1 MRKTY
6 LITLLL
12 CCFSALLNGAVSP
25 FSFSSLKMEE
35 GLSQLSVLKIH
46 QDKSGF
52 MWFAT
57 RNGLN
62 RYDGNS
68 FVVYKHSN
76 GDSLSLSSNHV
87 TALAEDDRGN
97 LWVGTMNGLN
107 RMDLRVDRVY
117 SLNDMAAYKQSPL
130 YHTWISSLYVDRQKR
145 FWVGTNKGLYLY
157 DYENDSFILND
168 LEGELPRDQIMVINE
183 DHDGNLLVGTLQ
195 NGLYICDSK
204 LNLLSHYFKN
214 TTPFSLTDNN
224 ISAIHEDSEG
234 RLWVGTRSGGLNRID
249 TETNAVTHYTA
260 WNGRLG
266 NNSVRTINTYNGRLV
281 VGTFNGLSLFWRGEG
296 TSNTQQAFNKG
307 VGPSSSRFVEDGS
320 YIRLKNLTFGYT
332 LPKSVTSKWGIS
344 NLRFYLSGQ
353 NLFTIT
359 GYSGYDPEVSSRT
372 GNYNLGFDGGSYP
385 ATRSYTFGLNLTL

>member
-145 FWVGTNKGLYLY
+145 FWVGIK
-157 DYENDSFILND
+157 
-168 LEGELPRDQIMVINE
+168 
-183 DHDGNLLVGTLQ
+183 
-195 NGLYICDSK
+195 
-204 LNLLSHYFKN
+204 
-214 TTPFSLTDNN
+214 
-224 ISAIHEDSEG
+224 
-234 RLWVGTRSGGLNRID
+234 
-249 TETNAVTHYTA
+249 
-260 WNGRLG
+260 
-266 NNSVRTINTYNGRLV
+266 
-281 VGTFNGLSLFWRGEG
+281 
-296 TSNTQQAFNKG
+296 
-307 VGPSSSRFVEDGS
+307 
-320 YIRLKNLTFGYT
+320 
-332 LPKSVTSKWGIS
+332 
-344 NLRFYLSGQ
+344 
-353 NLFTIT
+353 
-359 GYSGYDPEVSSRT
+359 
-372 GNYNLGFDGGSYP
+372 
-385 ATRSYTFGLNLTL
+385 

>member
-97 LWVGTMNGLN
+97 LWVGTMN
-107 RMDLRVDRVY
+107 V
-117 SLNDMAAYKQSPL
+117 
-130 YHTWISSLYVDRQKR
+130 
-145 FWVGTNKGLYLY
+145 
-157 DYENDSFILND
+157 
-168 LEGELPRDQIMVINE
+168 
-183 DHDGNLLVGTLQ
+183 
-195 NGLYICDSK
+195 
-204 LNLLSHYFKN
+204 
-214 TTPFSLTDNN
+214 
-224 ISAIHEDSEG
+224 
-234 RLWVGTRSGGLNRID
+234 
-249 TETNAVTHYTA
+249 
-260 WNGRLG
+260 
-266 NNSVRTINTYNGRLV
+266 
-281 VGTFNGLSLFWRGEG
+281 
-296 TSNTQQAFNKG
+296 
-307 VGPSSSRFVEDGS
+307 
-320 YIRLKNLTFGYT
+320 
-332 LPKSVTSKWGIS
+332 
-344 NLRFYLSGQ
+344 
-353 NLFTIT
+353 
-359 GYSGYDPEVSSRT
+359 
-372 GNYNLGFDGGSYP
+372 
-385 ATRSYTFGLNLTL
+385 

>member
-107 RMDLRVDRVY
+107 RRCECDGKY
-117 SLNDMAAYKQSPL
+117 C
-130 YHTWISSLYVDRQKR
+130 YHN
-145 FWVGTNKGLYLY
+145 GTC
-157 DYENDSFILND
+157 
-168 LEGELPRDQIMVINE
+168 RMHV
-183 DHDGNLLVGTLQ
+183 
-195 NGLYICDSK
+195 
-204 LNLLSHYFKN
+204 
-214 TTPFSLTDNN
+214 
-224 ISAIHEDSEG
+224 
-234 RLWVGTRSGGLNRID
+234 SGGQHFRNEALLERYFL
-249 TETNAVTHYTA
+249 A
-260 WNGRLG
+260 
-266 NNSVRTINTYNGRLV
+266 
-281 VGTFNGLSLFWRGEG
+281 
-296 TSNTQQAFNKG
+296 
-307 VGPSSSRFVEDGS
+307 
-320 YIRLKNLTFGYT
+320 
-332 LPKSVTSKWGIS
+332 
-344 NLRFYLSGQ
+344 
-353 NLFTIT
+353 
-359 GYSGYDPEVSSRT
+359 
-372 GNYNLGFDGGSYP
+372 
-385 ATRSYTFGLNLTL
+385 

>member
-107 RMDLRVDRVY
+107 RMDLRVDRY
-117 SLNDMAAYKQSPL
+117 ILSTIWLL
-130 YHTWISSLYVDRQKR
+130 ISSLPFIIRGFQACMWIDKSV
-145 FWVGTNKGLYLY
+145 FGL
-157 DYENDSFILND
+157 E
-168 LEGELPRDQIMVINE
+168 QIKV
-183 DHDGNLLVGTLQ
+183 
-195 NGLYICDSK
+195 
-204 LNLLSHYFKN
+204 
-214 TTPFSLTDNN
+214 
-224 ISAIHEDSEG
+224 
-234 RLWVGTRSGGLNRID
+234 
-249 TETNAVTHYTA
+249 YTCMIM
-260 WNGRLG
+260 RM
-266 NNSVRTINTYNGRLV
+266 
-281 VGTFNGLSLFWRGEG
+281 
-296 TSNTQQAFNKG
+296 
-307 VGPSSSRFVEDGS
+307 
-320 YIRLKNLTFGYT
+320 IRL
-332 LPKSVTSKWGIS
+332 S
-344 NLRFYLSGQ
+344 
-353 NLFTIT
+353 
-359 GYSGYDPEVSSRT
+359 
-372 GNYNLGFDGGSYP
+372 
-385 ATRSYTFGLNLTL
+385 

>member
-107 RMDLRVDRVY
+107 RMDRPSAPARRIT
-117 SLNDMAAYKQSPL
+117 AAASTPNSITFTAPFRRAGVVFRIVNHPRSNVWKKGKQ
-130 YHTWISSLYVDRQKR
+130 YAAR
-145 FWVGTNKGLYLY
+145 
-157 DYENDSFILND
+157 
-168 LEGELPRDQIMVINE
+168 
-183 DHDGNLLVGTLQ
+183 
-195 NGLYICDSK
+195 
-204 LNLLSHYFKN
+204 
-214 TTPFSLTDNN
+214 
-224 ISAIHEDSEG
+224 
-234 RLWVGTRSGGLNRID
+234 
-249 TETNAVTHYTA
+249 
-260 WNGRLG
+260 
-266 NNSVRTINTYNGRLV
+266 
-281 VGTFNGLSLFWRGEG
+281 
-296 TSNTQQAFNKG
+296 
-307 VGPSSSRFVEDGS
+307 PS
-320 YIRLKNLTFGYT
+320 
-332 LPKSVTSKWGIS
+332 
-344 NLRFYLSGQ
+344 
-353 NLFTIT
+353 
-359 GYSGYDPEVSSRT
+359 
-372 GNYNLGFDGGSYP
+372 
-385 ATRSYTFGLNLTL
+385 